1 MLIIRGVNVFPTQI
15 EHVLME
21 TEGTSPHYLLVI
33 TREESLDTL
42 EVWVE
47 VSERHFEESMSR
59 MSKMAELQALIS
71 KRIHSVLGL
80 SVRVKLVEPQI
91 IERSQGKAKRVVDK
105 RNLG

>member
-1 MLIIRGVNVFPTQI
+1 
-15 EHVLME
+15 
-21 TEGTSPHYLLVI
+21 
-33 TREESLDTL
+33 
-42 EVWVE
+42 
-47 VSERHFEESMSR
+47 MSR